1 MKLKTVF
8 HYLSKKNISH
18 KLSKSTLLTFGTWQ
32 SLYADQQYKI
42 RSGQKIRPE
51 DMISHLKVVLMS
63 ATLQLKDFISNRRL
77 FDVIPPAVKVP
88 VRQFPVTVHFSK
100 RTHDDYLGQAYKK
113 VMSIHKRLPPGGIL
127 VFVTGQREVD
137 YLCKKLRR
145 ASKAQTAKKP
155 EKIDGNDN
163 GPCPDVGD
171 KEILEAYDIDRNKS
185 EHRDD
190 IFCSY
195 DDDDMYPG
203 PDSGSSDNETESEMN
218 TDTDDEESVTYETT
232 EEDAPVLA
240 FLKNTENS
248 SVLKAS
254 FGALSGI
261 SGVPESVEKSSDAT
275 SEEKTSPSAH
285 YFSKCTERIPLSHG
299 RLRVL
304 PLYAMLPASQQL
316 QVFQDIP
323 EGERLVVVAT
333 NVAETS
339 LTIPGIKYVVDTGK
353 EKVKNYDHAT
363 GMSSYE
369 VQWISKA
376 SASQRAGR
384 AGRTGPGHCYRLYS
398 AAAYGKDDLFPEF
411 AEPEI
416 KTIPVEG
423 VVLMLKFMGICKVLT

>member
-1 MKLKTVF
+1 LKLKTVF
-8 HYLSKKNISH
+8 HYLSKKIISH

-32 SLYADQQYKI
+32 NLYADQQYRI
-42 RSGQKIRPE
+42 RSGEKIKPE

-155 EKIDGNDN
+155 EKIDGDDN
-163 GPCPDVGD
+163 GPCPEGD

-185 EHRDD
+185 EHRDG

-218 TDTDDEESVTYETT
+218 TDTDGEESVTYETT

-261 SGVPESVEKSSDAT
+261 SGVPESVDKSSDAT
-275 SEEKTSPSAH
+275 SEEKTSPSVH
-285 YFSKCTERIPLSHG
+285 CFSKCTERIPVSHG
-299 RLRVL
+299 RLHVL

-323 EGERLVVVAT
+323 DGERLVVVAT

-353 EKVKNYDHAT
+353 EKVKKYDHAT

>member
-1 MKLKTVF
+1 
-8 HYLSKKNISH
+8 
-18 KLSKSTLLTFGTWQ
+18 
-32 SLYADQQYKI
+32 
-42 RSGQKIRPE
+42 
-51 DMISHLKVVLMS
+51 
-63 ATLQLKDFISNRRL
+63 
-77 FDVIPPAVKVP
+77 

-100 RTHDDYLGQAYKK
+100 RTHDDYLGLAYKK

-145 ASKAQTAKKP
+145 AAKVQTAKNP
-155 EKIDGNDN
+155 EKTDGEDN
-163 GPCPDVGD
+163 GPCPEVDE
-171 KEILEAYDIDRNKS
+171 KEIFEAYDIDRNKS
-185 EHRDD
+185 EHRYDM
-190 IFCSY
+190 FSSY
-195 DDDDMYPG
+195 DDDGMNAEPNID
-203 PDSGSSDNETESEMN
+203 SSDNETESEMD
-218 TDTDDEESVTYETT
+218 TETDDEESVTIETT
-232 EEDAPVLA
+232 EEDVPVLA
-240 FLKNTENS
+240 FLKDAES
-248 SVLKAS
+248 SSALKAS

-261 SGVPESVEKSSDAT
+261 PSVLESVEESSDT
-275 SEEKTSPSAH
+275 KGEEKTSPSVSC
-285 YFSKCTERIPLSHG
+285 FSKCTEHKPISHG

-416 KTIPVEG
+416 KKIPVEG
-423 VVLMLKFMGICKVLT
+423 VVLMLKFMSIDKVPRLKLLISSIR